1 MKEFNEFE
9 LTSPGKPL
17 VIISIVSWVLFT
29 IGTFIMHFLFFLL
42 QSYEFYTISISDI
55 LMIALVYSLIAL
67 FVFMFGVIFG
77 ILIQKKNKIGLYGYT
92 IYMIAR
98 LYIVYYIFSEKGNIF
113 VGVVGIIL
121 FLFELGVILKLWFT
135 ESGKAWFAKKIENEE

>member
-17 VIISIVSWVLFT
+17 VIISVVSWVLFV
-29 IGTFIMHFLFFLL
+29 IGTFIVNFLMFVL
-42 QSYEFYTISISDI
+42 QSNELYAVSMSDL
-55 LMIALVYSLIAL
+55 LMIVLVYSLIAL
-67 FVFMFGVIFG
+67 FVFSFGIIFG

-98 LYIVYYIFSEKGNIF
+98 LYIVYYMFVEKGNIL
-113 VGVVGIIL
+113 VGGVGIVL
-121 FLFELGVILKLWFT
+121 YLFELGVILKLWFT
-135 ESGKAWFAKKIENEE
+135 KSGKAWFAKKTVNEE

>member
-1 MKEFNEFE
+1 
-9 LTSPGKPL
+9 
-17 VIISIVSWVLFT
+17 
-29 IGTFIMHFLFFLL
+29 
-42 QSYEFYTISISDI
+42 
-55 LMIALVYSLIAL
+55 
-67 FVFMFGVIFG
+67 MFGVIFG

-98 LYIVYYIFSEKGNIF
+98 LYIVYYMFSEKGNIF
-113 VGVVGIIL
+113 IGAAGIIL

>member
-29 IGTFIMHFLFFLL
+29 IGTFIMHVLFFLL

>member
-17 VIISIVSWVLFT
+17 VIISVVSWVLFV
-29 IGTFIMHFLFFLL
+29 IGTFILNFLMFTIL
-42 QSYEFYTISISDI
+42 SDGFYTVSIPDL
-55 LMIALVYSLIAL
+55 LMVILVYSLIAL

-98 LYIVYYIFSEKGNIF
+98 LYIVYYIYY
-113 VGVVGIIL
+113 
-121 FLFELGVILKLWFT
+121 
-135 ESGKAWFAKKIENEE
+135 

>member
-1 MKEFNEFE
+1 MREFNEFE

-135 ESGKAWFAKKIENEE
+135 ESGKVWFAKKIEDK

>member
-1 MKEFNEFE
+1 MREFNEFE

-17 VIISIVSWVLFT
+17 VIISVVSWVLFV
-29 IGTFIMHFLFFLL
+29 IGTFILNFLMFTIL
-42 QSYEFYTISISDI
+42 SDGFYTVSIPDL
-55 LMIALVYSLIAL
+55 LMIILVYSLIAL
-67 FVFMFGVIFG
+67 FVFMFGVIFV

-98 LYIVYYIFSEKGNIF
+98 LYIVYYMFSEKGNIF
-113 VGVVGIIL
+113 IGAAGIIL

>member
-1 MKEFNEFE
+1 MREFNEFE

-17 VIISIVSWVLFT
+17 VIISVVSWVLFV
-29 IGTFIMHFLFFLL
+29 IGTFILNFLMFTIL
-42 QSYEFYTISISDI
+42 SDGFYTISIPDL
-55 LMIALVYSLIAL
+55 LMIILVYSLIAL

-98 LYIVYYIFSEKGNIF
+98 LYIVYYMFSEKGNIF
-113 VGVVGIIL
+113 IGAAGIIL